1 MADAVDTDETPSDDE
16 QDEHPVTELVEQVGR
31 DFSVLAMR
39 EVELTAAVHDDE
51 VRRGVRDALAAAM
64 AVVAIGTAFLLA
76 NWAAVRALSDSLSG
90 WRAPLLLA
98 GVWVAVGL
106 LLAPLP
112 VMRFKRTVVSGRS
125 RVLGGDM
132 TIADREQARDEAV
145 QRLRASLAEL
155 GAEAAKAGA
164 ADIAAAMVTP
174 MAGGVIDV
182 GGDILDAGEDILE
195 EVVDNVPGGS
205 VVGQVI
211 DFALIPGRYGIRV
224 ATTVLKGGPPPEQ
237 E

>member
-1 MADAVDTDETPSDDE
+1 MADAVKTDDVPSDDD
-16 QDEHPVTELVEQVGR
+16 QDERSVTELAEQVGR

-51 VRRGVRDALAAAM
+51 VRRGVRDATATAM
-64 AVVAIGTAFLLA
+64 AVVAIGTAFLLL

-90 WRAPLLLA
+90 WRAPALLA
-98 GVWVAVGL
+98 GVWLVVGL

-112 VMRFKRTVVSGRS
+112 LMRFRRTVVSGRT
-125 RVLGGDM
+125 RVLSGDL

-145 QRLRASLAEL
+145 QRLRESLAEL

-164 ADIAAAMVTP
+164 ANIAAAMVTP
-174 MAGGVIDV
+174 MAGGVINV
-182 GGDILDAGEDILE
+182 GGDILEAGEDILE
-195 EVVDNVPGGS
+195 DVVETVPGGS

-224 ATTVLKGGPPPEQ
+224 ATTVLKGGPPEQ